1 MCLLNS
7 DIELKTALS
16 DLMEILDWA
25 ERWEMK
31 LNVPKCRVMHYGN
44 GNRNQMYVIGS
55 VNMESSTLEKDLG
68 VLFSDNFKK
77 YEQCCAV
84 AKKCNQVMGL
94 INRTIEFKND
104 FVMLQLYKSLVRP
117 HMDYCVQ
124 VWRPHLQKDIAL
136 LESIQRRYT
145 KRIVSCKDLPYD
157 DRLKHLGLMTVNDR
171 MMRADLIEIYKIMH
185 AIDDLDFNC
194 YFDLNRSV
202 TRGNDFK
209 LFKKRKK

>member
-1 MCLLNS
+1 
-7 DIELKTALS
+7 
-16 DLMEILDWA
+16 
-25 ERWEMK
+25 
-31 LNVPKCRVMHYGN
+31 
-44 GNRNQMYVIGS
+44 
-55 VNMESSTLEKDLG
+55 
-68 VLFSDNFKK
+68 
-77 YEQCCAV
+77 
-84 AKKCNQVMGL
+84 MGL

-145 KRIVSCKDLPYD
+145 KRIVSCKNLPYD

-209 LFKKRKK
+209 LFKKRKNKSIGLFSFSARAIDCWNKLPNFVVQAESLNVFKRRLQEIWYK